1 MDVMALGNVHRFT
14 TDEFLAIDGLP
25 RRVELVEGVICD
37 MSPEG
42 SRHVDAQSDI
52 LRALMMAL
60 PARRVGAGGS
70 IRVTESFCPIPDVA
84 VYDLDRDHEADGYYR
99 ADEAH
104 LVVEVGVSS
113 AIYDR
118 NVKLPAYAA
127 GGVVELWLVEP
138 AAGRLSRFRV
148 PDGGRYRDETVLPWP
163 DGLDQ
168 LVADLVDRLG

>member
-1 MDVMALGNVHRFT
+1 MALGHVHRFT

-37 MSPEG
+37 MAAEG
-42 SRHVDAQSDI
+42 PRHFDAQSDI
-52 LRALMMAL
+52 LRASITAL
-60 PARRVGAGGS
+60 PDHRVGAGGS
-70 IRVTESFCPIPDVA
+70 IRVTDSFCPIPDIA
-84 VYDLDRDHEADGYYR
+84 VYERRRDPDEDGYFR
-99 ADEAH
+99 GDEAL

-127 GGVVELWLVEP
+127 GGVVEVWLAEP
-138 AAGRLSRFRV
+138 EIGRLTRFRHSV
-148 PDGGRYRDETVLPWP
+148 GERFADETALEWP

-168 LVADLVDRLG
+168 LVAGVARRLNG